1 MTMHEILLMLI
12 ERKYEEIKEKQQT
25 GMFEK
30 IFQFEGNAIGQIGE
44 AFVKEVF
51 KALGLPLDCNK
62 EVIHDEYDL
71 LSQGKKIEIKT
82 ARKGLRNDTFQ
93 FNGINPKYNYDYI
106 ILLGISANDLLYY
119 IIDKKQDHSY
129 KHKERKDTIR
139 IHGKEKQLV
148 AMNPGNQANYKLTLS
163 LKDLKPIMGFA
174 EELTKIFGKD

>member
-1 MTMHEILLMLI
+1 M
-12 ERKYEEIKEKQQT
+12 
-25 GMFEK
+25 
-30 IFQFEGNAIGQIGE
+30 GQIGE
-44 AFVKEVF
+44 AFVEEVF
-51 KALGLPLDCNK
+51 KALGLPLNFNK

-71 LSQGKKIEIKT
+71 LSQGRKIEIKT
-82 ARKGLRNDTFQ
+82 ARKGLRNNTFQ

-129 KHKERKDTIR
+129 KHKECKDTIR
-139 IHGKEKQLV
+139 INGKEKQLV
-148 AMNPGNQANYKLTLS
+148 AMNPGNLANYKLTLS

>member
-1 MTMHEILLMLI
+1 ME
-12 ERKYEEIKEKQQT
+12 
-25 GMFEK
+25 
-30 IFQFEGNAIGQIGE
+30 
-44 AFVKEVF
+44 EVF
-51 KALGLPLDCNK
+51 KALGLPLNFNK

-71 LSQGKKIEIKT
+71 LSQGRKIEIKT
-82 ARKGLRNDTFQ
+82 ARKGLRNNTFQ

-129 KHKERKDTIR
+129 KHKECKDTIR
-139 IHGKEKQLV
+139 INGKEKQLV
-148 AMNPGNQANYKLTLS
+148 AMNPGNLANYKLTLS

>member
-1 MTMHEILLMLI
+1 ME
-12 ERKYEEIKEKQQT
+12 
-25 GMFEK
+25 
-30 IFQFEGNAIGQIGE
+30 
-44 AFVKEVF
+44 EVF
-51 KALGLPLDCNK
+51 KALGLPLNFNK

-71 LSQGKKIEIKT
+71 LSQGRKIEIKT
-82 ARKGLRNDTFQ
+82 ARKGLRNNTFQ

-139 IHGKEKQLV
+139 INGKEKQLV
-148 AMNPGNQANYKLTLS
+148 AMNPGNLANYKLTLS

>member
-1 MTMHEILLMLI
+1 ME
-12 ERKYEEIKEKQQT
+12 
-25 GMFEK
+25 
-30 IFQFEGNAIGQIGE
+30 
-44 AFVKEVF
+44 EVF
-51 KALGLPLDCNK
+51 KALGLPLNFNK

-71 LSQGKKIEIKT
+71 LSQGRKIEIKT

-129 KHKERKDTIR
+129 KHKECKDTIR
-139 IHGKEKQLV
+139 INGKEKQLV
-148 AMNPGNQANYKLTLS
+148 AMNPGNLANYKLTLS